1 MEEETGTHM
10 VFGCEGS
17 YALRPWNWTS
27 WEELDHWRKWRYMV
41 EGEGGKLIVRDK
53 VEDFF
58 VALDRAM
65 VGVG

>member
-1 MEEETGTHM
+1 M
-10 VFGCEGS
+10 
-17 YALRPWNWTS
+17 
-27 WEELDHWRKWRYMV
+27 

>member
-1 MEEETGTHM
+1 
-10 VFGCEGS
+10 
-17 YALRPWNWTS
+17 
-27 WEELDHWRKWRYMV
+27 MV